1 MKKLLAILM
10 GLMLAVS
17 VFAGCTTQQPADE
30 PDEPTAAPG
39 ADTPDEPEAP
49 LTNAD
54 RENVTIRFA
63 QYGNNLDDV
72 DGYENDPIRQAI
84 EDAVNI
90 TLEYDTGT
98 DGFVDRMQT
107 ELFTGGAAELFPTW
121 GEVDKITQ
129 YVEEDLVWNLSEIV
143 NAEPERYPTLYK
155 IMNSDEYKMYNELYT
170 GDPEAAYAI
179 YSISTMADPSFAGVP
194 VYNQAILDEVNEGKV
209 PQTVEEFIAF
219 TSAAAEAGYVGWWPR
234 NDKLTNWNEIDKTIA
249 APQGTTILAPSGSEL
264 WNGFTVSGTLG
275 TDEVWTLA
283 TTSDE
288 AKEVVKQLAEMY
300 AAGGIDNG
308 IGVKGDFDD
317 AYADFGTGKLA
328 AVNFGFGAP
337 AQFRDFWK
345 TAWQAANADAAIE
358 DLTVGVPLTSD
369 GNYGTTYSSG
379 YWIGSHYFIPTS
391 CEYPDRVLDL
401 VEFLASQEG
410 QDLLH
415 NTTNYEFRDDQGA
428 DYWDPITG
436 AYGYGDG
443 RCKYVWFSYLF
454 SGTEYEVDFTNNDW
468 WTAVQNPIDNMNNWA
483 TELDQELYNYAD
495 AVISTYV
502 DDVYELLPMY
512 YTQITLP
519 AEATDIRTK
528 LNDITNQYLTQMM
541 GGQLDVE
548 EAWPDYVAEY
558 EAAGAAELETMLN
571 EAVAAARDSV
581 S

>member
-30 PDEPTAAPG
+30 PDEPTAAPD

-54 RENVTIRFA
+54 REKVTIRFT
-63 QYGNNLDDV
+63 QFGNNRDDEV
-72 DGYENDPIRQAI
+72 GYENDPIRQAI

-90 TLEYDTGT
+90 ELVYDTGT

-107 ELFTGGAAELFPTW
+107 ELFAGNAAELTGTF
-121 GEVDKITQ
+121 GEADKLMQ
-129 YVEEDLVWNLSEIV
+129 YIEEDLIWNLSEIV

-155 IMNSDEYKMYNELYT
+155 IMNSDEYKMYNTLYT

-179 YSISTMADPSFAGVP
+179 YSIYAPVDPGVAGVP

-219 TSAAAEAGYVGWWPR
+219 ASAAGEAGYIGWWPR

-249 APQGTTILAPSGSEL
+249 APQGTTILAPTGDA
-264 WNGFTVSGTLG
+264 WQGFLPSGTIG

-283 TTSDE
+283 TTSD
-288 AKEVVKQLAEMY
+288 ASKEVVKQLVELY
-300 AAGGIDNG
+300 QAGGLDTNIG
-308 IGVKGDFDD
+308 IKGDFDD

-328 AVNFGFGAP
+328 SANFGFGAP
-337 AQFRDFWK
+337 GQFRDFWK
-345 TAWQAANADAAIE
+345 DAWQAANPDAE
-358 DLTVGVPLTSD
+358 MSDLTLGVALTSD
-369 GNYGTTYSSG
+369 GNYGKTYTTG
-379 YWIGSHYFIPTS
+379 YWISAHYFVPTT

-428 DYWDPITG
+428 DYWDPINS

-454 SGTEYEVDFTNNDW
+454 SGGEYEVDFTNNDW
-468 WTAVQNPIDNMNNWA
+468 WTAVFNPIDNTNNWA
-483 TELDQELYNYAD
+483 TELDKELYDYAKGVVSGYID
-495 AVISTYV
+495 EVFEY
-502 DDVYELLPMY
+502 LPMY

-571 EAVAAARDSV
+571 EAVAAARDGV

>member
-54 RENVTIRFA
+54 REKVTIRFT
-63 QYGNNLDDV
+63 QFGNNLDDQE
-72 DGYENDPIRQAI
+72 GFENDPIRQAI
-84 EDAVNI
+84 EEAVNI
-90 TLEYDTGT
+90 ELVYDTGT

-107 ELFTGGAAELFPTW
+107 ELFAGNAAELTGTF
-121 GEVDKITQ
+121 GEADKLMQ
-129 YVEEDLVWNLSEIV
+129 YIEEDLIWNLSEIV

-155 IMNSDEYKMYNELYT
+155 IMNSDEYKMYNELYS

-179 YSISTMADPSFAGVP
+179 YGIAALSSPSFAGVP

-249 APQGTTILAPSGSEL
+249 APQGTTILAPKGEL

-317 AYADFGTGKLA
+317 AYADFAMGKLG
-328 AVNFGFGAP
+328 AVNFGFGYP
-337 AQFRDFWK
+337 DQFKDFFKSNAWK
-345 TAWQAANADAAIE
+345 GVHADAE
-358 DLTVGVPLTSD
+358 LSDLALGVALTSD
-369 GNYGTTYSSG
+369 GNYGTTYMVSASMG
-379 YWIGSHYFIPTS
+379 AHHFIPTS

-415 NTTNYEFRDDQGA
+415 NTTNYEFREDQGA
-428 DYWDPITG
+428 DYWEAATAP
-436 AYGYGDG
+436 YGYGDG
-443 RCKYVWFSYLF
+443 RCKYVWFSMLF
-454 SGTEYEVDFTNNDW
+454 SASEYEVDFTNNDW
-468 WTAVQNPIDNMNNWA
+468 WTAVTNPINNSDHWA
-483 TELDQELYNYAD
+483 TEEDQELLTYARG
-495 AVISTYV
+495 VISGYV
-502 DDVYELLPMY
+502 DEAVEELPAY
-512 YTQITLP
+512 YGLVTLP
-519 AEATDIRTK
+519 EEANELRNR
-528 LNDITNQYLTQMM
+528 LADITNQYLTQMM

-571 EAVAAARDSV
+571 EAVAAARDGV
-581 S
+581 A